1 MTTSDGQG
9 RDIVVAELAEVTF
22 TEPSDAGHTRCGL
35 SRGKTLTGRTHIRDT
50 GGRHIDGAAA
60 AGQAT
65 CVAGTTDCTAL
76 ARSGFPCLTCHILVV
91 AVVFADIIQ
100 SNRQG
105 VMELGPLIIITIGL
119 TLGLG
124 FVLSRSLRTV
134 IAANWEKNRCEP
146 SVVIGGAAFKPA
158 DDPRTPGQFAE
169 DNWRYCQKEYVQ
181 KAVREAAELPRQ
193 LANAE
198 AAVVNGMQDIAGDVG
213 DVFFDLWKFCYEA
226 YSAFMDRMKGVAKLF
241 HNFMIQLHNIVN
253 RLQAS
258 VISIVFAL
266 ISLITAFVDSMKV
279 IIMVALIIVGI
290 ILGMMVLL
298 FLFAPEIA
306 AIALAIVAV
315 VTTTAVLVTKSFE
328 PFSAAVDGA
337 CFAPDTQVIL
347 RDGTAVHITDLQLG
361 TPLRDGGHVTA
372 IHTFRTREPVW
383 RLWGVEVS
391 GDHLVQHPDEPK
403 RLIPVRDHPDAVRQ
417 EPRIWDFIRGGR
429 TLHCLT
435 TTSRRIPV
443 KTPVNGALMFAD
455 WEEIGDADTETQ
467 MAWNREVWTIL
478 NPAQPWRRP
487 TADILRYDAGLS
499 PECHVLTPSWLSNMK
514 TLVAS
519 EIEVGDTVLDASGR
533 PTEVVGVVRME
544 GDQSMD
550 AICVAGGG
558 CDELVSAA
566 SWVTLPESN
575 LWVQPGAAPS
585 REFTPTDRHVK
596 EWFHI
601 YTAAGT
607 LQLENGWGVRDAS
620 EVGLENLRPLVEGVV
635 LGGGT
640 ATTI

>member
-1 MTTSDGQG
+1 
-9 RDIVVAELAEVTF
+9 
-22 TEPSDAGHTRCGL
+22 
-35 SRGKTLTGRTHIRDT
+35 
-50 GGRHIDGAAA
+50 
-60 AGQAT
+60 
-65 CVAGTTDCTAL
+65 
-76 ARSGFPCLTCHILVV
+76 
-91 AVVFADIIQ
+91 
-100 SNRQG
+100 
-105 VMELGPLIIITIGL
+105 MELGPLIIVTIGL

-146 SVVIGGAAFKPA
+146 SVIVGAAAFKPA
-158 DDPRTPGQFAE
+158 NDPRTPGQFAE
-169 DNWRYCQKEYVQ
+169 DNWRHCQKEYVQ

-226 YSAFMDRMKGVAKLF
+226 YSAFMDRMKGAAQLF

-306 AIALAIVAV
+306 AIALAIVAL

-328 PFSAAVDGA
+328 PFAAAVDGA
-337 CFAPDTQVIL
+337 CFAPDTQVLL
-347 RDGTAVHITDLQLG
+347 RDGTAVYITDLRLG
-361 TPLRDGGHVTA
+361 TPLRGGGHVTA

-383 RLWGVEVS
+383 RLWDVEVS
-391 GDHLVQHPDEPK
+391 GDHLVQHPDDPK
-403 RLIPVRDHPDAVRQ
+403 RMIPVRDHPDANRQ
-417 EPRIWDFIRGGR
+417 ESRIWDFIRGGR

-435 TTSRRIPV
+435 TSSRRIPV
-443 KTPVNGALMFAD
+443 KTSTRGALVFAD
-455 WEEIGDADTETQ
+455 WEEIGDEDTESLL
-467 MAWNREVWTIL
+467 AWNREVWTLL
-478 NPAQPWRRP
+478 NPEQPWRRP
-487 TADILRYDAGLS
+487 PTELLKHEAGLS
-499 PECHVLTPSWLSNMK
+499 SECHVRIPSWFGDRT

-544 GDQSMD
+544 GDQSTD
-550 AICVAGGG
+550 VIQVCEG
-558 CDELVSAA
+558 EYISAS
-566 SWVTLPESN
+566 SWVKLPGADS
-575 LWVQPGAAPS
+575 WVQPGVVPS
-585 REFTPTDRHVK
+585 RDFARIDVHLK

-635 LGGGT
+635 LG